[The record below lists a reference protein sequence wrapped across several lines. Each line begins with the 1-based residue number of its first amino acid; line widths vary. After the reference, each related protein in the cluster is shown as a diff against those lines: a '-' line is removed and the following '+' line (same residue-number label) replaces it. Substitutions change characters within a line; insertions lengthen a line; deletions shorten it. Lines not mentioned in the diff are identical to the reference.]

1 MAARFS
7 PPDVMETEAKR
18 RLGPHVQRR
27 GDGFAEAESIGMLQL
42 VRTHWREGW
51 DVIAQLHN
59 QQFSKHNR
67 SADSLKKKFSRLY
80 RANVPVHGTKN
91 HQAITFAHVVHKE
104 MVEGVPSATPS
115 VDDEQ
120 TEQSEKSF
128 QAPQGDERERDG
140 GATESEHSWV
150 ATPSEMLSSTAATDL
165 VTIPTAGS
173 VAAPSA
179 AAAPRPRPRV
189 RPPRQMPEWHNS
201 AAIFPPEATPLP
213 SDDLLTSVLKVILR
227 SQYQRD
233 LDREEERI
241 RREEERQRRRKED
254 EQRRQEEEH
263 RRNEEREEWRR
274 RNEERAEERDE
285 NRRRHEQFMQM
296 MMLLVGEKDT
306 AEECNTES

>member
-1 MAARFS
+1 MAVRFF
-7 PPDVMETEAKR
+7 PPGEMENEVKR

-27 GDGFAEAESIGMLQL
+27 GDGFTEAESMGMLQL

-80 RANVPVHGTKN
+80 RSNVPVRGAKN

-104 MVEGVPSATPS
+104 MTEGMPLSHGAVAPS
-115 VDDEQ
+115 VDE
-120 TEQSEKSF
+120 EQSENSF
-128 QAPQGDERERDG
+128 QPPQGDEREQDG

-150 ATPSEMLSSTAATDL
+150 ETPSDVLASTTSAGL
-165 VTIPTAGS
+165 VTTPIAGS
-173 VAAPSA
+173 VVTPST
-179 AAAPRPRPRV
+179 AAPRPRLRL
-189 RPPRQMPEWHNS
+189 PRQTPEWQNP
-201 AAIFPPEATPLP
+201 AVIFPPEATPLP
-213 SDDLLTSVLKVILR
+213 NDDLLTSVLKVILR

-233 LDREEERI
+233 LDREEERA
-241 RREEERQRRRKED
+241 RREEERQRRREEE
-254 EQRRQEEEH
+254 EQRRQEDDH

-274 RNEERAEERDE
+274 RSEERAEEREE

-296 MMLLVGEKDT
+296 MVLLVGKNDT
-306 AEECNTES
+306 TQERDPEC